1 MINTLYRYT
10 EDSGSGNKRMHRH
23 IESDDVI
30 EYSSEARKKSVNLL
44 KDEDI
49 EYRNGVL
56 HHSSGSTLVKLKG
69 VQSQGEQERSISE
82 AFSAQG
88 SYSLD
93 LQQCYIPDK
102 HMQSRQRRSLSS
114 KMNGDLKEE
123 DLKAHFDTCNSSCSY
138 A

>member
-49 EYRNGVL
+49 E
-56 HHSSGSTLVKLKG
+56 
-69 VQSQGEQERSISE
+69 
-82 AFSAQG
+82 
-88 SYSLD
+88 
-93 LQQCYIPDK
+93 
-102 HMQSRQRRSLSS
+102 
-114 KMNGDLKEE
+114 
-123 DLKAHFDTCNSSCSY
+123 
-138 A
+138 